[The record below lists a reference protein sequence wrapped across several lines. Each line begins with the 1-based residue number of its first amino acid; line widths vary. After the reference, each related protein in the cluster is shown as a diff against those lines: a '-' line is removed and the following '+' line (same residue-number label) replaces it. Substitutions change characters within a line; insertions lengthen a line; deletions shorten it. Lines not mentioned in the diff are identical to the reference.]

1 MNMIRFNQPALNV
14 IDQLFNGTLRDSNGY
29 SNPANIYDQDN
40 AFIIEIMVPGFKK
53 EDIHINLEQQTLK
66 ISAEVQQQEV
76 QDEKF
81 LRREFNISNLNRSFS
96 LPKTVDMDNISADFN
111 NGILKLTL
119 PRKEEAVMKK
129 QISIS

>member
-14 IDQLFNGTLRDSNGY
+14 IDQLFNSTLRDSNGY

-96 LPKTVDMDNISADFN
+96 LPKTVDMDNISADYN
-111 NGILKLTL
+111 NGILKVTL